1 MKGTVTMSD
10 SIQSLNQ
17 IAKSLSNL
25 IGLRANSQPV
35 MPDLSFQDVQVP
47 ESWNLFSYLYKS

>member
-10 SIQSLNQ
+10 SILNQ

-35 MPDLSFQDVQVP
+35 MSDLSFQDVQVP